1 MTIDSYSFGRIEI
14 DGKVYTADLIILPVG
29 ILDSWWRKEG
39 HLLTVEDLK
48 PVIEEHPEVLVV
60 GTGASGMMRV
70 DAGVQEKLE
79 SMGIEVIIQKT
90 EDACNTFN
98 EISSSRRTA
107 AALHL
112 TC

>member
-1 MTIDSYSFGRIEI
+1 
-14 DGKVYTADLIILPVG
+14 
-29 ILDSWWRKEG
+29 
-39 HLLTVEDLK
+39 
-48 PVIEEHPEVLVV
+48 
-60 GTGASGMMRV
+60 MRV
-70 DAGVQEKLE
+70 DTGVQEKLE